1 MPLLGCLVF
10 VIRKTHYRRILLVVG
25 IVLLVPSLLLLLGGM
40 LGVLTSDNLPD
51 VLQFKIRS
59 LGSFAVAG
67 CLMAAIGS
75 LEP

>member
-1 MPLLGCLVF
+1 MISNP
-10 VIRKTHYRRILLVVG
+10 RYRRILLVAGVA
-25 IVLLVPSLLLLLGGM
+25 LLVPSLLLLFGGM
-40 LGVLTSDNLPD
+40 LGVLTIDNLPE
-51 VLQFKIRS
+51 VLQFKMRS

>member
-1 MPLLGCLVF
+1 M
-10 VIRKTHYRRILLVVG
+10 IRKPHYRRILLAAGV
-25 IVLLVPSLLLLLGGM
+25 VLLVPSLLLLLGEM
-40 LGVLTSDNLPD
+40 SGVLTIDNLPE
-51 VLQFKIRS
+51 VLQFKMRS

>member
-1 MPLLGCLVF
+1 M
-10 VIRKTHYRRILLVVG
+10 IRKPHYRRILLVAGV
-25 IVLLVPSLLLLLGGM
+25 VLLVPSLLLLFGGM
-40 LGVLTSDNLPD
+40 LGVLTIDNLPE
-51 VLQFKIRS
+51 VLQFKMRS

>member
-1 MPLLGCLVF
+1 M
-10 VIRKTHYRRILLVVG
+10 IRKPHYRRILLVAGV
-25 IVLLVPSLLLLLGGM
+25 VLLVPSLLLLFGGM
-40 LGVLTSDNLPD
+40 LSVLTIDNLPE
-51 VLQFKIRS
+51 VLQFKMRT

>member
-1 MPLLGCLVF
+1 MNP
-10 VIRKTHYRRILLVVG
+10 KPPYRRILLVAGV
-25 IVLLVPSLLLLLGGM
+25 VLLIPSLLLLFGVIF
-40 LGVLTSDNLPD
+40 GVLSIDNLPE
-51 VLQFKIRS
+51 VLQFKMRT

>member
-1 MPLLGCLVF
+1 M
-10 VIRKTHYRRILLVVG
+10 IRKPRYRSILLMAGV
-25 IVLLVPSLLLLLGGM
+25 VLLVPSLLMLFGMM
-40 LGVLTSDNLPD
+40 LGVLTNDNLPD
-51 VLQFKIRS
+51 VLQFKMRT

>member
-1 MPLLGCLVF
+1 MIPNP
-10 VIRKTHYRRILLVVG
+10 RYRRILLVAGVA
-25 IVLLVPSLLLLLGGM
+25 LLVPSLLLLFGGM
-40 LGVLTSDNLPD
+40 LGVLTIDNLPE
-51 VLQFKIRS
+51 VLQFKMRS

>member
-1 MPLLGCLVF
+1 MNANAKSRIRRTLLAAG
-10 VIRKTHYRRILLVVG
+10 VI
-25 IVLLVPSLLLLLGGM
+25 LLVPSLVLLFGEMSGALSNDM
-40 LGVLTSDNLPD
+40 LPGT
-51 VLQFKIRS
+51 LQFSMRS

>member
-1 MPLLGCLVF
+1 M
-10 VIRKTHYRRILLVVG
+10 IRKPRYRRILLVAGV
-25 IVLLVPSLLLLLGGM
+25 VLLVPSLLMLFGGM
-40 LGVLTSDNLPD
+40 LGVLTNDNLPD
-51 VLQFKIRS
+51 VLQFKMRT